1 MHKWR
6 RQPSPSTP
14 QLAKAKQGLHWK
26 KKNAAQILHL
36 SGLDVTV
43 VKTDYKGQAKK
54 LLELMENTDLIIVDG
69 GDGMLK
75 GVITGGL
82 EEQMRLPS
90 VRSPLASS
98 RWDRPAI

>member
-1 MHKWR
+1 MEKGLGVSLNPAACKGKAR
-6 RQPSPSTP
+6 TP
-14 QLAKAKQGLHWK
+14 LE

-75 GVITGGL
+75 EVITGGL

-90 VRSPLASS
+90 VRSPLALSL
-98 RWDRPAI
+98 IHI